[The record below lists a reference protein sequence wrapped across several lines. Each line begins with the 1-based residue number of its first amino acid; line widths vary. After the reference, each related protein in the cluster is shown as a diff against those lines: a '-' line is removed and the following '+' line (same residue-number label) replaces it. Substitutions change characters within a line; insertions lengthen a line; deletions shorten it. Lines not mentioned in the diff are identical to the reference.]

1 MEPCLTLIYLEFDAK
16 HVHAHADMRFR
27 LENVRQSMKEE
38 EEMSG
43 ENIDVKSILCR
54 MRNAQPSIGN

>member
-16 HVHAHADMRFR
+16 HVHVHANIRFR
-27 LENVRQSMKEE
+27 LENVRQSIEE
-38 EEMSG
+38 E

-54 MRNAQPSIGN
+54 M